1 MERLIAYLLQM
12 VLVSGMLTTW
22 YCLVLR
28 NRRLHDYNR
37 FYLLATLVLS
47 LLLPLIPLGWTP
59 FARLKRPVLGGT
71 VERVENIS
79 RSANNGIPWL
89 TIGLVIAGL
98 VSFALLVLT
107 VLRIKQVLRLKRQQ
121 PSRSM
126 GTYDLIE
133 TRDPRAPFSFLKIL
147 FWPEGEDPAQ
157 PENQKILSHE
167 LAHIHG
173 KHSWDS
179 LFTQG
184 LSCLFWLNPFFWIIR
199 RELIVV
205 HEFIADAATGMEGN
219 AEGFALML
227 LHSVNE
233 GRFLTPAQGFF
244 QSPIKRRLMM
254 IDNNKPL
261 RFHRVRKTLAL
272 LIVFA
277 AIAVISCS
285 KGQPTAALDA
295 LDQKKIALDKKE
307 HQLFLKLKNNKLLQL
322 KKFKATASDSIFNG
336 VEIKQKIDILLRKA
350 EESN

>member
-12 VLVSGMLTTW
+12 VLVSGMLTSW
-22 YCLVLR
+22 YFLVLR
-28 NRRLHDYNR
+28 NRRLHGYNR

-47 LLLPLIPLGWTP
+47 LLLPLLPFRWTP
-59 FARLKRPVLGGT
+59 FAALNRPT
-71 VERVENIS
+71 VANTLQQMENMG
-79 RSANNGIPWL
+79 RSANMKIPWV
-89 TIGLVIAGL
+89 TIGIGITGG
-98 VSFALLVLT
+98 VSLILLVLT
-107 VLRIKQVLRLKRQQ
+107 AIRIKQVLRLRAQQ
-121 PSRSM
+121 PFRSM

-133 TRDPRAPFSFLKIL
+133 TNDPRAPFSFLKIL
-147 FWPEGEDPAQ
+147 FWREGEDPAQ

-199 RELIVV
+199 RELTVV

-233 GRFLTPAQGFF
+233 GRFLAPTQGFF

-261 RFHRVRKTLAL
+261 RFHRLRKTLAL
-272 LIVFA
+272 PIVFA

-285 KGQPTAALDA
+285 KGQPAAALDGV
-295 LDQKKIALDKKE
+295 DQKKIALDKKE

-322 KKFKATASDSIFNG
+322 KKIGVTAGDSTFNG
-336 VEIKQKIDILLRKA
+336 VEMKQKIDILLRKA